1 MRPAHR
7 KKGETMEQLEAVSE
21 ALKAVFWVLFYGAA
35 SLLTLAF
42 LVGMAHGIWTRY
54 RNWWRMERERD
65 DS

>member
-1 MRPAHR
+1 
-7 KKGETMEQLEAVSE
+7 MEQLEAVSE